1 MKTTL
6 RSMVKAGA
14 LALVLVVG
22 VVDTPEAAAQPERP
36 APTTAVALPDAAP
49 SWLVAS
55 PAAHGFDRP
64 ALDSLVATART
75 LSPLNSLLIARG
87 DTTVVE
93 WYGPGMRASRAIN
106 IKSASKTVLSAL
118 VGIALEEG
126 VLDSTGQAIGS
137 FFPDIL
143 DDTTAADSVKRRITL
158 GDLLT
163 MRAGLESTSFG
174 NYGAWVSADS
184 WVRNALERPLV
195 RPPGDG
201 MIYSTGTSHLV
212 AVILAKALGR
222 PLRGYAQE
230 KLFGPLGVQIGSWQ
244 RDPEGYH
251 FGGNNLALT
260 PRTLLR
266 FGQLYLRGGFVRSAD
281 SARTQVI
288 SPGWIGASWNL
299 RVLDSYRGF
308 RYGYFWWME
317 EFAGHRTYFAWGYGG
332 QMLFVTPG
340 LDLVCVMTSALTGN
354 TRGQSSRLFRF
365 YGTVAEAGERERSP
379 RRPSTR

>member
-1 MKTTL
+1 MNL
-6 RSMVKAGA
+6 RSLGRTVV
-14 LALVLVVG
+14 LAFVLLVCVTHVQRG
-22 VVDTPEAAAQPERP
+22 SAQSDGTPP
-36 APTTAVALPDAAP
+36 AVPVALPEDAP
-49 SWLVAS
+49 SWLVAP
-55 PAAHGFDRP
+55 PAAHGFDRS
-64 ALDSLVATART
+64 ALDSLVAKART

-93 WYGPGMRASRAIN
+93 WYGPGMRASRAMN

-126 VLDSTGQAIGS
+126 ALDGPGQEIGP
-137 FFPDIL
+137 FFPEIL

-174 NYGAWVSADS
+174 NYGSWVSANS

-212 AVILAKALGR
+212 AVILAKALDR

-230 KLFGPLGVQIGSWQ
+230 RLFGPLGAQIGSWQ

-260 PRTLLR
+260 PRALLR
-266 FGQLYLRGGFVRSAD
+266 FGQLYLRGGFVRSANGTR
-281 SARTQVI
+281 AQVI
-288 SPGWIGASWNL
+288 SPDWIGASWNL

-340 LDLVCVMTSALTGN
+340 LDLVCVMTSALTSD
-354 TRGQSSRLFRF
+354 TRGHSGRLFRF
-365 YGTVAEAGERERSP
+365 YGTVAEAGEGERGQ
-379 RRPSTR
+379 RRTSTR